1 MRGFG
6 LSWDLRPLT
15 RFALQIDLSPLGRGE
30 KPSPFERQR
39 REAGHRE
46 EMSSPEAISSAG
58 RPLSAGAI
66 ALMLML
72 CLTWGF
78 NQIAVKL
85 VLPDVPPML
94 QATIRSVGALPVLFI
109 IGTLRGVKFFE
120 NDGAWKPGV
129 IAGLMFGIEFVLIF
143 QGLRLTSASRAVVF
157 LYTAPFFV
165 ALGSYQVLG
174 ERLGGIQWLG
184 LAISFAGVA
193 LAIGVPQANVDSSVL
208 LGDLLIVAGAGLW
221 AATTLVAKGTRL
233 RFAAP
238 EKALGYQVA
247 ISIPI
252 LGGAAWLFGESITHM
267 PSSLSIGLMA
277 FQAIWVV
284 GTTFM
289 LWFAL
294 VKTYSASKLS
304 AFTFITPLF
313 GVVGSYFI
321 MHDTLSLAF
330 GAAALLVIAGLFL
343 VNRPSQTAAA
353 PPDALLNVTKT

>member
-1 MRGFG
+1 
-6 LSWDLRPLT
+6 
-15 RFALQIDLSPLGRGE
+15 
-30 KPSPFERQR
+30 
-39 REAGHRE
+39 
-46 EMSSPEAISSAG
+46 MSSPQAIPSAG
-58 RPLSAGAI
+58 RPLGAGAI

-94 QATIRSVGALPVLFI
+94 QAMFRSIGALPVLFI

-120 NDGAWKPGV
+120 RDGTWKPGL
-129 IAGLMFGIEFVLIF
+129 IAGLMFGLEFVLIF
-143 QGLRLTSASRAVVF
+143 QGLRFTSASRAVVF

-165 ALGSYQVLG
+165 ALGSYQMLG
-174 ERLGGIQWLG
+174 ERLGGSQWLG
-184 LAISFAGVA
+184 LAVSFAGVA
-193 LAIGVPQANVDSSVL
+193 LAIGVPQPDVDAKVL
-208 LGDLLIVAGAGLW
+208 LGDLMIVGGASLW

-233 RFAAP
+233 RLAAP

-247 ISIPI
+247 TSIPI
-252 LGGAAWLFGESITHM
+252 LGGAAWLFGESITHT
-267 PSSLSIGLMA
+267 PAPLSLALLA

-284 GTTFM
+284 GTTFT

-294 VKTYSASKLS
+294 VKAYSASKLS

-321 MHDTLSLAF
+321 MHDSLSLAF

-353 PPDALLNVTKT
+353 PRDALLNVTKT